1 MTFRLFIPALAL
13 GAALA
18 AGALFPAPPAARAE
32 SQQGQRVRITGELID
47 TWCYVTGIMYA
58 QGTAHH
64 QCAVWC
70 AVGGIPVSIRGE
82 DGKVYMILRV
92 EGDNTSV
99 AAPKL
104 VTIQS
109 HTVTVDGD
117 YYRRDG
123 VNYLIVNKVAD
134 DKGIVNLT
142 HEEYGIVP
150 FGE

>member
-1 MTFRLFIPALAL
+1 MTFRHFIPALAL

-18 AGALFPAPPAARAE
+18 AALSPALSAGTAPR
-32 SQQGQRVRITGELID
+32 QGERVRVSGELID

-92 EGDNTSV
+92 EGDDTSV

-134 DKGIVNLT
+134 DAGIVNLT